1 MQVKGIESWGIQ
13 SIRAMLQEKLNALPG
28 PWLLFIDNVWSDEMI
43 YKSPR
48 PSNTRPCKFLI
59 TSRFDLM
66 LDQPELIRIKIGE
79 ETNCFSAAKLLM
91 IQQKRNFLLVVR
103 YDQKTLM
110 KV

>member
-1 MQVKGIESWGIQ
+1 
-13 SIRAMLQEKLNALPG
+13 MLQEKLNALSG

-66 LDQPELIRIKIGE
+66 LDQPELIQIKIGE
-79 ETNCFSAAKLLM
+79 ETNCFAAAKLLI
-91 IQQKRNFLLVVR
+91 IQTETKFPVGCEV
-103 YDQKTLM
+103 
-110 KV
+110 